1 MFITHQM
8 LDDNDTALINQA
20 VQNIWKNKGF
30 KDPLASTHKHAK
42 LMVLRPNET
51 TEIIKEMK

>member
-1 MFITHQM
+1 M